1 MSLERGVCPAVYLV
15 TRYVAAHEACLGS
28 LGERGAVE
36 TQSFSCVVV
45 QGEFSFH
52 SPGANTFLAV
62 SVLPT
67 DALVLRLLDP
77 KTIFPMELGE
87 PLVAFDFL
95 DR

>member
-1 MSLERGVCPAVYLV
+1 MYLV
-15 TRYVAAHEACLGS
+15 TRYVATHEACLSS
-28 LGERGAVE
+28 LGERGVVE
-36 TQSFSCVVV
+36 TQSFSSVVV

-77 KTIFPMELGE
+77 KTILPMELGE